1 VPVVR
6 SRQGH
11 RGRRRLRP
19 TQPIRIEGRQRVGD
33 STSPG
38 KEGEAPVPSPLTDP
52 AFTAGLR
59 PIPTGTLP
67 TPRPAP
73 TDRISGH
80 APGGEPVEVTLR
92 AAGRILLCFLA
103 TRCDGCDSFWQGL
116 GGGASEESEQ
126 LPADVFCVVITKSA
140 PEADLTEVQR
150 LSEGIRRWPVVM
162 TSEAWHQFEVL
173 SYPFFVLVEGRSCD
187 VVGETVGFG
196 WSDVRTMVS
205 SPR

>member
-1 VPVVR
+1 VPVVW

-19 TQPIRIEGRQRVGD
+19 TQPVTVEGCERVGD
-33 STSPG
+33 PTSPG
-38 KEGEAPVPSPLTDP
+38 PDKEAPSPSPLSDP
-52 AFTAGLR
+52 AYLARLR
-59 PIPTGTLP
+59 PIPTGSLP

-92 AAGRILLCFLA
+92 TAGRVLLCFLA

-116 GGGASEESEQ
+116 SDGESEPV
-126 LPADVFCVVITKSA
+126 PADVSCVIITKSA
-140 PEADLTEVQR
+140 PEADLVEVQR
-150 LSEGIRRWPVVM
+150 LSRGIDRWPVVM

-173 SYPFFVLVEGRSCD
+173 SYPFFVLVEGASCD